1 MSLAA
6 TVALTA
12 LLSGGTAATP
22 PSAETE
28 IDAFQR
34 ELIPALKSGDRP
46 ALERFIADGFTFVHS
61 TGGLDTRA
69 QYIDN
74 VVSAAKA
81 GRAPDIERL
90 DTQVQVHD
98 GHTAVAVSRAI
109 VHNRG
114 EDMLL
119 RSTHVYVK
127 RDGRWQWAGGQS
139 TRLPTRPQAAA
150 IPPAVRD
157 SYAGRY
163 QVGPDRVLTVSL
175 EGDALKAAL
184 PGFREAEL
192 IARSET
198 EFAWFNPD
206 LNLDAQLVFV
216 RDADGTVTH
225 AAFRREGKEAW
236 RAPRLKP

>member
-1 MSLAA
+1 MSAFA
-6 TVALTA
+6 IVALTA
-12 LLSGGTAATP
+12 LLSGGAATAGP
-22 PSAETE
+22 VEQE
-28 IDAFQR
+28 IDAFQH

-46 ALERFIADGFTFVHS
+46 ALERLIADGFTFVHA

-90 DTQVQVHD
+90 DNQVQGYD

-109 VHNRG
+109 LHNRG
-114 EDMLL
+114 EDLLL
-119 RSTHVYVK
+119 RSMHVYVK

-139 TRLPTRPQAAA
+139 TRLPTRPQAAS
-150 IPPAVRD
+150 IPSTARD

-163 QVGPDRVLTVSL
+163 QVGPDRILTVSL
-175 EGDALKAAL
+175 QGDALKAAL

-192 IARSET
+192 IARNET
-198 EFAWFNPD
+198 EFAWFNPE

-216 RDADGTVTH
+216 RDADGAVTH
-225 AAFRREGKEAW
+225 AAFRREGKEVW

>member
-1 MSLAA
+1 MSIV
-6 TVALTA
+6 TCVTLTA
-12 LLSGGTAATP
+12 LLSGAAAP
-22 PSAETE
+22 EQAEQE
-28 IDAFQR
+28 VDALQK

-46 ALERFIADGFTFVHS
+46 ALERLIADGFTFVHA

-81 GRAPDIERL
+81 GRAPDIERI
-90 DTQVQVHD
+90 DHQVQVYD

-109 VHNRG
+109 VHGRG
-114 EDMLL
+114 EDLPL

-139 TRLPTRPQAAA
+139 TRLPTRPPAVA
-150 IPPAVRD
+150 IPAAVRD

-163 QVGPDRVLTVSL
+163 QVGPDRILVVSL
-175 EGDALKAAL
+175 QGDALTVAL

-192 IARSET
+192 IPRSET
-198 EFAWFNPD
+198 EFAWFNPE
-206 LNLDAQLVFV
+206 LNLDAQLAFV
-216 RDADGTVTH
+216 RDADGAVTH
-225 AAFRREGKEAW
+225 AVFRREGRDVW
-236 RAPRLKP
+236 RAPRVK